1 MFSSKHLEHNNI
13 TLSAVDHSWRSS
25 ESFYVSLSRRVLH
38 FGPFLSIKE
47 DLAHLKLKSSICR
60 HFVLHSCT
68 PICTKCQ
75 EYSLGLLKLPHNTL
89 QSQLQSP
96 YPVIMMRDLTRLA
109 IEMTPNAHRKA
120 TIAELSHT
128 CHAFRDRNRSLKSL
142 GEHFPAELLEIITRA
157 CEDFYGLFIV
167 KSRFRHDIL
176 PDDVSNRWCKVS
188 H

>member
-1 MFSSKHLEHNNI
+1 M
-13 TLSAVDHSWRSS
+13 
-25 ESFYVSLSRRVLH
+25 LH

-157 CEDFYGLFIV
+157 WEDFYGLFIV
-167 KSRFRHDIL
+167 ESRFR
-176 PDDVSNRWCKVS
+176 VSTRYTSRRCLEQMVQGESLIISSAKVS
-188 H
+188 LFHNQNVGS